1 MLSARNN
8 KHRVTNGKWHKGGK
22 ARATGGREG
31 GFRTSAAS
39 RSNGAGI
46 GGGKYNLDT
55 AELSYDAFFC
65 CMYFSMM
72 TSHSEILENVSS
84 SKLVSLMMCKN
95 VHVPFCVT
103 PLVLN
108 LERERSG

>member
-1 MLSARNN
+1 MLSGRNN
-8 KHRVTNGKWHKGGK
+8 KHRVTKRQSGTRGGGRAKGGMG
-22 ARATGGREG
+22 ATGL
-31 GFRTSAAS
+31 SAAS

-72 TSHSEILENVSS
+72 TPHSEILENVSS
-84 SKLVSLMMCKN
+84 SKLVL
-95 VHVPFCVT
+95 
-103 PLVLN
+103 
-108 LERERSG
+108 